1 MDFSPEH
8 FHSNAEK
15 RDSISHSSDS
25 FSLVGNRQEYIGN
38 DNPAHPSE
46 KSLS

>member
-1 MDFSPEH
+1 MDFNPEH

-15 RDSISHSSDS
+15 RDSVGLSSDS
-25 FSLVGNRQEYIGN
+25 FSPVSNRQEYIGN

-46 KSLS
+46 KRLS